1 MKFQFSEAKTLE
13 ITSASAAL
21 ARPKASRLA
30 TAYWT
35 ATLLFAA
42 LMLLDGLAGLSLN
55 EDGKQAMAL
64 LGYPAYIM
72 SILGVCKIL
81 GAVALVQTRSVV
93 LKEWAYAGFA
103 FNFLGASASWF
114 LVGQGPAYVG
124 FPLVAFA
131 LLMGTYALWKKWSR

>member
-1 MKFQFSEAKTLE
+1 MQTLE
-13 ITSASAAL
+13 ITSAPAASV
-21 ARPKASRLA
+21 ARPNASRLSI
-30 TAYWT
+30 AYWT
-35 ATLLFAA
+35 VTLLFAV
-42 LMLLDGLAGLSLN
+42 LMFVDGIAGLSLN
-55 EDGKQAMAL
+55 DEGKQAMAM

-72 SILGVCKIL
+72 TILGVAKIL
-81 GAVALVQTRSVV
+81 GAVALVQTRFAT

-114 LVGQGPAYVG
+114 IAGQGPAYVG

>member
-1 MKFQFSEAKTLE
+1 MKTLE
-13 ITSASAAL
+13 INTIPAPVAVRAN
-21 ARPKASRLA
+21 PSRLSV
-30 TAYWT
+30 AYWT

-42 LMLLDGLAGLSLN
+42 LMLMDGIAGLSMTD
-55 EDGKQAMAL
+55 DGKQAMAM

-72 SILGVCKIL
+72 SILGVAKVL
-81 GAVALVQTRSVV
+81 GAVALVQTRFVT

-114 LVGQGPAYVG
+114 LVGQGPAFVG

-131 LLMGTYALWKKWSR
+131 LLMGTYVLWKKWSR

>member
-1 MKFQFSEAKTLE
+1 MQTLE
-13 ITSASAAL
+13 INPVPASVAT

-30 TAYWT
+30 IGYWT

-55 EDGKQAMAL
+55 EEGKQAMAL

-72 SILGVCKIL
+72 ILLGTCKIL
-81 GAVALVQTRSVV
+81 GAVALVQTRFAV

-103 FNFLGASASWF
+103 FNFLGASASW
-114 LVGQGPAYVG
+114 LLAGQGPVYVG
-124 FPLVAFA
+124 VPLVAFA
-131 LLMGTYALWKKWSR
+131 LLMGTYALWKKWRR